1 MPRGWQ
7 LLKRQ
12 GEALSGPGTWDFDPH
27 GDQKKALR
35 ADFRQ
40 VLQMSR
46 ESANPA
52 SFHRRA
58 PGSTVGNDAYFLN
71 NRA

>member
-12 GEALSGPGTWDFDPH
+12 GEAKSRPRTWDLDPR
-27 GDQKKALR
+27 GEQKKALR

-40 VLQMSR
+40 DLQMSR

-52 SFHRRA
+52 SLTEEHREA
-58 PGSTVGNDAYFLN
+58 PLGMRLIS
-71 NRA
+71 